1 MGAGG
6 SRKINKVLA
15 DKINA
20 SAGLN
25 ERSLGILYN
34 RFLYL
39 YIKQFPKE
47 QHLKI
52 QEQLAKKGL
61 ETLEIA
67 LTSIRDLKEF

>member
-6 SRKINKVLA
+6 IRKINKALS
-15 DKINA
+15 DKVNA

-52 QEQLAKKGL
+52 
-61 ETLEIA
+61 
-67 LTSIRDLKEF
+67 